1 MITIKLL
8 GGARKVIGKDQV
20 SIEVQRIKVNEIL
33 AMLRSVSNSNIFNS
47 SNMLIAVN
55 GVEISVL
62 GSLEAQVNDGDVVS
76 VVPVVHGGSV

>member
-8 GGARKVIGKDQV
+8 GGARKVIGKDQI
-20 SIEVQRIKVNEIL
+20 SIEAQRIKVNEIL

-76 VVPVVHGGSV
+76 VVPVVHGGSA

>member
-8 GGARKVIGKDQV
+8 GGARKVIGKDQI